1 MYDKLV
7 ARVNNIDTSGF
18 VLETKYDTD
27 NSHLEKTLVGLLKKL
42 DYNAKIT
49 EIENKISS
57 ISGFATN
64 AALTTVENKVPNI
77 KSLVKKQIITSL
89 MITSQ
94 RITDDNHD
102 KYIATPEFNKFTAKV
117 FDARLARA
125 NLIAK
130 TDFDTK
136 LISPNIYLLKMN

>member
-102 KYIATPEFNKFTAKV
+102 KYIATPEFNKFITKV

-125 NLIAK
+125 NLITK

>member
-1 MYDKLV
+1 M
-7 ARVNNIDTSGF
+7 
-18 VLETKYDTD
+18 
-27 NSHLEKTLVGLLKKL
+27 LKKL

-102 KYIATPEFNKFTAKV
+102 KYIATPEFNKFITKV

-125 NLIAK
+125 NLITK